1 MSLSAKNR
9 SAILQGLST
18 VIPESE
24 AVEEML
30 VNFAARDD
38 EEWIS
43 KQFLRAELAGLRAEL
58 KSDVAALRVERHTE
72 IGGLRSEV
80 HAGTQRLIMWMI
92 GTNISLFVLLFVL
105 RRVTA

>member
-30 VNFAARDD
+30 ANFAARDAD
-38 EEWIS
+38 EWATKDFI
-43 KQFLRAELAGLRAEL
+43 RAEVQTVRAEM
-58 KSDVAALRVERHTE
+58 ATMRTE
-72 IGGLRSEV
+72 IHLDV
-80 HAGTQRLIMWMI
+80 QRIIMWMV
-92 GTNISLFVLLFVL
+92 GTNLAVLGVLFALIHL
-105 RRVTA
+105 TA